1 MGNGGIADTEQDP
14 GGVVALA
21 RDLIRCPSITPDDG
35 CGITALARVLEQI
48 GFSVKLLPFGDG
60 AARTP
65 NLFARLGTGRP
76 HLCFAGHTD
85 VVPVGDVASWAHD
98 PFGGDIHDG
107 VLFGRGACDMKGGI
121 AAFVAAVRLYLD
133 RTAHPQGSISL
144 LITGDEEGPA
154 TNGTVRVL
162 EWMEAEGQIPDFCL
176 VGEPTNPGEMGEVIK
191 IGRRGS
197 LNAHIVVHGTQ
208 GHVAYPHRAD
218 NPVHRL
224 LALLGELTAAP
235 LDAGSEWFEAS
246 SLQVTSL
253 DVGNTATNVIPAS
266 AAARLNIRFNDL
278 HSGVDL
284 AGWIR
289 TVAARHAPK
298 AEIGISISGESFLTE
313 PGAPVEALRASV
325 RAVTGHVP
333 RLDTGGGTSD
343 ARFISR
349 YCPVAEFGLVG
360 ASMHKTDEHV
370 SLSDLKQLTAIYTGF
385 LEKVMR

>member
-1 MGNGGIADTEQDP
+1 MAITEQDP
-14 GGVVALA
+14 GGVVTLA
-21 RDLIRCPSITPDDG
+21 RDLIRCPSVTPDDG
-35 CGITALARVLEQI
+35 CGIAALAAVLERI
-48 GFSVKLLPFGDG
+48 GFSVTLLPFGEG

-65 NLFARLGTGRP
+65 NLFARIGTGQP

-85 VVPVGDVASWAHD
+85 VVPVGDADWSHD
-98 PFGGDIHDG
+98 PFGGEIHG
-107 VLFGRGACDMKGGI
+107 GILFGRGACDMKGGI
-121 AAFVAAVRLYLD
+121 AAFVAAVRLYLN
-133 RTAHPQGSISL
+133 RHPRPQGSISL

-162 EWMEAEGQIPDFCL
+162 EWIEKQGQIPDFCL
-176 VGEPTNPGEMGEVIK
+176 VGEPTNPAGMGEVIK

-197 LNAHIVVHGTQ
+197 LNARITVNGTQ

-235 LDAGSEWFEAS
+235 LDTGSEWFEPS
-246 SLQVTSL
+246 SLQVTSI
-253 DVGNTATNVIPAS
+253 DVGNTATNVIPAR
-266 AAARLNIRFNDL
+266 AVARLNIRFNDL
-278 HSGVDL
+278 HTGADL
-284 AGWIR
+284 SGWIR
-289 TVAARHAPK
+289 TVTARHAPG
-298 AEIGISISGESFLTE
+298 ADIHIAISGESFLTE
-313 PGAPVEALRASV
+313 PHEPVEALRAAV
-325 RAVTGHVP
+325 RDVTGQVP

-360 ASMHKTDEHV
+360 TSMHKADEHV
-370 SLSDLKQLTAIYTGF
+370 SLADLKQLTAIYAGF